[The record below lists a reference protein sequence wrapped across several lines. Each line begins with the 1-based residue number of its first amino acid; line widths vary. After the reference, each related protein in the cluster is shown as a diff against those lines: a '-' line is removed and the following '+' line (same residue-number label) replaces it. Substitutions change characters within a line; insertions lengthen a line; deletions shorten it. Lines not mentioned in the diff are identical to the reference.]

1 MTRAGE
7 APLTGSAALPEAG
20 KVDAPMRRRRWN
32 WVPWLIVGPAL
43 AVFVVFFAVPL
54 FVMLANSIQKV
65 DLATYQTVDYF
76 TLYQYGRFLFDEY
89 YLTVLVRTLRIGAIA
104 TLACVIAG
112 YPVAI
117 YLTKAGPRERQLLT
131 LVILSPL
138 LVSVVVLAFGWMIV
152 VAPTG
157 LVNFVLKAVGIIDV
171 PLKLKFSEGS
181 VIAGLAHVYFPFVA
195 LSIFNSLQNIDP
207 QIVRAAR
214 ILGAGSIRVFW
225 SITFPLSIP
234 GAVAGSLIV
243 FALCISSFVTPMFLG
258 GAWIK
263 VVAYHIWEQNMIL
276 IDWPFGAAISVI
288 LLIVT
293 GSIMLGYNRLVE
305 QRLFAGVFQR

>member
-1 MTRAGE
+1 MSKAELVPSTDALAE
-7 APLTGSAALPEAG
+7 ASQGAAP
-20 KVDAPMRRRRWN
+20 VRRRQRN
-32 WVPWLIVGPAL
+32 WAPWLIAGPAL
-43 AVFVVFFAVPL
+43 IVFIAFFAVPL
-54 FVMLANSIQKV
+54 IVMLANSIQRV
-65 DLATYQTVDYF
+65 DLATYETVDLF
-76 TLYQYGRFLFDEY
+76 TLHQYKRFLFDEY
-89 YLTVLVRTLRIGAIA
+89 YISVLVRTFRIGALA
-104 TLACVIAG
+104 TLACLVAG

-117 YLTKAGPRERQLLT
+117 YLTKAGRREREFLT
-131 LVILSPL
+131 LIILSPL

-157 LVNFVLKAVGIIDV
+157 VINFVLRELGIIDA
-171 PLKLKFSEGS
+171 PLELKFSEAS

-195 LSIFNSLQNIDP
+195 LAIFNSLQNIDP

-214 ILGAGSIRVFW
+214 ILGAGPVRIFW

-234 GAVAGSLIV
+234 GAAAGSLIV

-258 GAWIK
+258 GSWVK

-276 IDWPFGAAISVI
+276 IDWPFGAAIAVI

-293 GSIMLGYNRLVE
+293 GFIMLGYNHLVE
-305 QRLFAGVFQR
+305 RRLFAGVFHR

>member
-1 MTRAGE
+1 MSKAGE
-7 APLTGSAALPEAG
+7 TPSTRSAALAEG
-20 KVDAPMRRRRWN
+20 RQVDAPMRRRRWN
-32 WVPWLIVGPAL
+32 WAPWLIAGPAL
-43 AVFVVFFAVPL
+43 VVFIVFFAVPL
-54 FVMLANSIQKV
+54 LVMLANSFQKIDV
-65 DLATYQTVDYF
+65 VTYQTIDYF
-76 TLYQYGRFLFDEY
+76 TFYQYGRFLFDEY
-89 YLTVLVRTLRIGAIA
+89 YLSVLVRTLRIGAIA

-117 YLTKAGPRERQLLT
+117 YLTKAGPRERELLT

-157 LVNFVLKAVGIIDV
+157 LINFGLKALGIIDA
-171 PLKLKFSEGS
+171 PLELKFSEGS

-195 LSIFNSLQNIDP
+195 LAIFNSLQNIDP

-214 ILGAGSIRVFW
+214 VLGAGPVRIFW

-243 FALCISSFVTPMFLG
+243 FALCISSFVVPMFLG
-258 GAWIK
+258 GSWIK

-276 IDWPFGAAISVI
+276 IDWSFGAAISVI
-288 LLIVT
+288 LLVVT
-293 GSIMLGYNRLVE
+293 GSIMLGYNHLVE
-305 QRLFAGVFQR
+305 RRLFAGVFNR